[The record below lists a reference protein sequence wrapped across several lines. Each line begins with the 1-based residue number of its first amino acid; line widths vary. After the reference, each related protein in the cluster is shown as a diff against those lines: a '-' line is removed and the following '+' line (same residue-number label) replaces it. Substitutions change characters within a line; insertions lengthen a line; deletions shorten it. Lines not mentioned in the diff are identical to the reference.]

1 MTTSTPP
8 ASKKDAKAAASV
20 KQALRDLDLD
30 YGKTLTLSI
39 WGLSR
44 VGVGH
49 VGVRVKHHSD
59 AKKARETAAKDYGEF
74 GTLREDNPEMVRL
87 RKEIALMAVDAGAAQ
102 GVVHALHQKT
112 FPLQKITL
120 YRKCSKVTL
129 SNAEN
134 LLAFTLKRSNHVKEI
149 YGESHKYAAR
159 DASAAVGKDVYCDV
173 VELHTRMRK
182 CIDDIVLNLAVC
194 RQLVVKEMSLQ
205 RYAAVAEND
214 EFRVGGKKFT
224 GDEVTSAIKLT
235 KEIFK
240 GANTGAGV
248 AASVVPEEGTSQAL
262 SAANLVGGV
271 MISEFGAIAES
282 LDRKRR
288 AKQIMKDPQYKQQ
301 ADEFLAKHPLAI
313 LDYIIKRNEDDLERA
328 LCRAEPA
335 AAAFLSVASYGLD
348 LTGVGGVVAKCVFPF
363 VFPTVKTLVTEFFS
377 GVHKEARK
385 AEEASGRK
393 DLAAFK
399 ATMIAEWAAL
409 NDGRAVDRLIEKA
422 RTRVKAKA
430 ELSDELQDEVALL
443 IADFDQIKD
452 VKTREKMLKKHAAAL
467 SGLGLKAA
475 AASVEKANELGGY
488 LTPQWL
494 IDGVIA
500 KSLRPVVVRVLGYV
514 DPAHD
519 PGLISNVEMM
529 KLQDGVAE
537 MAAVELKY
545 ARA

>member
-8 ASKKDAKAAASV
+8 SSKKDAKAAASV
-20 KQALRDLDLD
+20 KQAVRDLDLD
-30 YGKTLTLSI
+30 YGTTLTLSI

-49 VGVRVKHHSD
+49 VGVRIKHHSD
-59 AKKARETAAKDYGEF
+59 AKKARETAAKDYREF
-74 GTLREDNPEMVRL
+74 GTLREDNPEMIRL
-87 RKEIALMAVDAGAAQ
+87 RKEIELMAVDAGAAQ
-102 GVVHALHQKT
+102 GVIHSLHQKT
-112 FPLQKITL
+112 FPLQNITL
-120 YRKCSKVTL
+120 YHKCSAVTL

-134 LLAFTLKRSNHVKEI
+134 LLSFTLKRSHHVKEI
-149 YGESHKYAAR
+149 YGKSHKYAKG
-159 DASAAVGKDVYCDV
+159 DAAAAISKDVYCDV
-173 VELHTRMRK
+173 VEMHTRMRK
-182 CIDDIVLNLAVC
+182 CIDDIVENLAAC
-194 RQLVVKEMSLQ
+194 RKMVAKEMSLQ

-248 AASVVPEEGTSQAL
+248 AASAVPEEGTSQAL
-262 SAANLVGGV
+262 SAANLIGGV

-288 AKQIMKDPQYKQQ
+288 AKQIMNDPGYKKE
-301 ADEFLAKHPLAI
+301 ADKFLADNPLAI
-313 LDYIIKRNEDDLERA
+313 LDYIIERNEADLERA

-363 VFPTVKTLVTEFFS
+363 VFPTVKTLVTEFFK
-377 GVHKEARK
+377 GVHEEARK
-385 AEEASGRK
+385 AEETSGRK
-393 DLAAFK
+393 DLTDFK
-399 ATMIAEWAAL
+399 KTMIAKWSAL
-409 NDGRAVDRLIEKA
+409 NDDSEVDRLIEKA
-422 RTRVKAKA
+422 RTRVKAKT
-430 ELSDELQDEVALL
+430 ELSEELKAEVALL
-443 IADFDQIKD
+443 VADFDQIKD

-475 AASVEKANELGGY
+475 AASVEKANKLGGY

-500 KSLRPVVVRVLGYV
+500 KSLRPVVVKVLGFV

-529 KLQDGVAE
+529 KLQEGIAE
-537 MAAVELKY
+537 MTAVELKY
-545 ARA
+545 AQA